1 MDETRLSFALTKDSK
16 GYPRVLVIIP
26 AYNEQECILNTVAS
40 IKAAGYD
47 YVVINDGSQD
57 GTLRLCREHDVNI
70 LDLPQNLGIGGAV
83 QAGHKYA
90 QRFGYDIDI
99 QVDGGINPETVKIAG
114 AAGANVM
121 VAGSAVFNSENP
133 KETIKLLKQNAKA

>member
-1 MDETRLSFALTKDSK
+1 MARQYVGQQGSHFSSSVAKAQLLFGMDETRLSFAIKKDSK

-57 GTLRLCREHDVNI
+57 GTLRLCREHDGC
-70 LDLPQNLGIGGAV
+70 PSG
-83 QAGHKYA
+83 
-90 QRFGYDIDI
+90 
-99 QVDGGINPETVKIAG
+99 T
-114 AAGANVM
+114 
-121 VAGSAVFNSENP
+121 
-133 KETIKLLKQNAKA
+133 

>member
-1 MDETRLSFALTKDSK
+1 MRWTVRAAFSSSVAKGQLLFGMDETRLSFALTKDSK

-70 LDLPQNLGIGGAV
+70 LDLPQNLGITP
-83 QAGHKYA
+83 QPSITSA
-90 QRFGYDIDI
+90 QLNTACPVPHGFTRPSG
-99 QVDGGINPETVKIAG
+99 T
-114 AAGANVM
+114 
-121 VAGSAVFNSENP
+121 
-133 KETIKLLKQNAKA
+133 